1 MSLKSITNTY
11 VLTLFVLVVLL
22 ITRHNEL
29 RALITGQNCPESSS
43 VDELARNTGRFKFK
57 IKIQIAVS
65 NLASAKTFTKF
76 NSNKERVAENENL
89 YIYDSLDDSG
99 SGEELEQERLAL
111 ENDSDEPPT
120 EESQIIKGFV
130 RFVSLATHH

>member
-43 VDELARNTGRFKFK
+43 VDELARNTGRNKTYT
-57 IKIQIAVS
+57 AS
-65 NLASAKTFTKF
+65 LASAETLTKF
-76 NSNKERVAENENL
+76 YSN
-89 YIYDSLDDSG
+89 
-99 SGEELEQERLAL
+99 
-111 ENDSDEPPT
+111 
-120 EESQIIKGFV
+120 
-130 RFVSLATHH
+130 